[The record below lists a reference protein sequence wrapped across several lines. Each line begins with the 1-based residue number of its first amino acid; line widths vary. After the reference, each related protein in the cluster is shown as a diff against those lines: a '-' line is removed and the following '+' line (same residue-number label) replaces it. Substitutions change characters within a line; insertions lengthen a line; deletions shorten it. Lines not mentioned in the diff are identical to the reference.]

1 MTKHIITGG
10 GGLKLAVHEFG
21 DPSGLEILFIHGW
34 SQHHLCW
41 TKQIERL
48 SGEFR
53 LLCMDLRGH
62 GASEAPVGKEY
73 YTDGALWAGDV
84 AATIK
89 AVCKSAPVL
98 VGWSYGGFVIGD
110 YLRCHGDASIS
121 GVVLAGGAVVIG
133 PTWFGTHIGPG
144 FLDHAP
150 GAMSEDQVTA
160 LKSIVAFAKG
170 CFAKPIANADMDL
183 IIAFNAIV
191 RPDVRASLGARGE
204 DFRADYGACGKPILV
219 AHGKAETV
227 VLPKMAEE
235 VLAANPRAVA
245 SWYEGVN
252 HGPFIEEP
260 ERFNRELA
268 AFTRSA
274 NAGGNDVMPTTVR
287 R

>member
-21 DPSGLEILFIHGW
+21 DPSGPEILFIHGW

-41 TKQIERL
+41 TKQIAGL
-48 SGEFR
+48 AGDFR

-62 GASEAPVGKEY
+62 GASDAPVGKDH
-73 YTDGALWAGDV
+73 YTDGALWAEDV
-84 AATIK
+84 AAVIR
-89 AVCKSAPVL
+89 ALCKSTPVL

-110 YLRCHGDASIS
+110 YLRRHGDRGIA

-133 PTWFGTHIGPG
+133 PAWFGTHLGPG

-150 GAMSEDQVTA
+150 GAMSDDQVTA
-160 LKSIVAFAKG
+160 LTSIVAFANG
-170 CFAKPIANADMDL
+170 CFTKPISKADMDV

-191 RPDVRASLGARGE
+191 RPDVRLGLASRAD

-235 VLAANPRAVA
+235 VLAANKGAVA

-268 AFTRSA
+268 AFATRCFDGA
-274 NAGGNDVMPTTVR
+274 PTSVLR
-287 R
+287 